1 MKRIKNL
8 YRKLVAAVVLA
19 SGLFATSCTDYLTI
33 IPPSVVVH
41 ENFWRTE
48 AEVNGMVA
56 TAYLTM
62 FSSSAMRSSI
72 IWGETRAETVA
83 MRTGLTDDHIEYLME
98 GLLYDDNSYAPWT
111 QYYNVINNCN
121 LVLEFGPQVMEHD
134 PNFTEGDMQ
143 IVEGQM
149 LALRAMAHFY
159 LVRAF
164 CDIPLATTAV
174 MTDAAIPEYFQVN
187 PFEALNAAYA
197 DLEKASRLVLKSG
210 YTSNGYI
217 TTNAVYALMAD
228 IDMWRAAFSAYYSD
242 PNHADEGITP
252 EFTAN
257 EYYDKAIANC
267 ERIMSEMQK
276 VLDEEEEKM
285 GITQKRYPYDLI
297 PNDGEVKQ
305 IEHGYSRAYNEIFGD
320 NNSSESIFEFQI
332 DDKNYEKN
340 NHGYAAVF
348 STEGK
353 SEGAIL
359 VVQKNFLDTYFAED
373 DLRKYAFTTFKKVE
387 DPKES
392 GKDIAAV
399 KYTAKTTAMDE
410 SGSRTFRT
418 YSEFDANWIVYR
430 KPEIMLMLAEALV
443 SRKGLGDAVMEPA
456 VAKAINLTN
465 TVHNRWIMDTI
476 KSKKPLSFT
485 GSNIEDKRVSCLQNV
500 RDERARELCFEGK
513 RWYDIVR
520 MALQGE
526 DTDFSYKNKTT
537 TDPEEMLRRYNHIS
551 AYFMPIA
558 KDEIRFNKNLHQN
571 KSCRSS
577 EESAITKK

>member
-1 MKRIKNL
+1 MKRIKNIF
-8 YRKLVAAVVLA
+8 RKLVAAVLLA
-19 SGLFATSCTDYLTI
+19 SGLFATSCNDYLTI

-41 ENFWRTE
+41 ENFWKTE

-56 TAYLTM
+56 TAYLNM
-62 FSSSAMRSSI
+62 FNSGAMRNSI

-83 MRTGLTDDHIEYLME
+83 MRTGLTNDDIEYLME
-98 GLLYDDNSYAPWT
+98 GLLYDDNGYASWT
-111 QYYNVINNCN
+111 QYYNVINYCN
-121 LVLEFGPQVMEHD
+121 LVLEFGPTVQEHD

-149 LALRAMAHFY
+149 RALRAMAHFY

-164 CDIPLATTAV
+164 CDIPLSTIAV
-174 MTDAAIPEYFQVN
+174 MNDAEIPEYFQVN
-187 PFEALNAAYA
+187 PLEALNSAYA
-197 DLEKASRLVLKSG
+197 DLEIASRLVLKSG
-210 YTSNGYI
+210 YANIGYI

-228 IDMWRAAFSAYYSD
+228 IDMWRAAFSTYFSN
-242 PNHADEGITP
+242 PEHADEGVVP

-257 EYYDKAIANC
+257 EYYNKAIANC
-267 ERIMSEMQK
+267 ELIMSEMQRYN
-276 VLDEEEEKM
+276 DEEAEKM
-285 GITQKRYPYDLI
+285 GGNQKRYAYDLI
-297 PNDGEVKQ
+297 PNDGEAKQ
-305 IEHGYSRAYNEIFGD
+305 IENGYSRAYNEIFGE

-332 DDKNYEKN
+332 DEKN
-340 NHGYAAVF
+340 FEKNSHGYAAVF

-353 SEGAIL
+353 SEGATL

-387 DPKES
+387 DPKEA

-399 KYTAKTTAMDE
+399 KYTAKTTATDAA
-410 SGSRTFRT
+410 GARTFRT
-418 YSEFDANWIVYR
+418 NSEFDANWIVYR

-443 SRKGLGDAVMEPA
+443 SREGLDEAEMQVA
-456 VAKAINLTN
+456 VAKAINLTK

-485 GSNIEDKRVSCLQNV
+485 GSNVEDRRISCLQNV

-526 DTDFSYKNKTT
+526 ATDFAYKNKTT

-558 KDEIRFNKNLHQN
+558 KDEIRFNKNLKQN